1 MRKMKIIN
9 MFLVSCGL
17 SCGLLAAKTPQA
29 ANPDQQSLLSQSGSS
44 LPTYRINVTERTMKA
59 INYRHRSGATK
70 IDFRGTDLL
79 PNAHGQAKVESKQG
93 YIEIEVEFDKL
104 QPANKYGAEYLT
116 YVLWAITPEG
126 RTSNLGEVL
135 LNGTNS
141 KLDVTTE
148 LQVFGLAV
156 TAEPYFAVTMPS
168 NLVVMENAVRTDTVG
183 KIEEMDAKYELLQRG
198 QYERLANPLAL
209 KMDQKMPLEL
219 YEARNAVQIARAVG
233 ADQLAS
239 DTFVKAEKSLQ
250 QAEDYQA
257 HKAGRK
263 TVTMT
268 AREAVQT
275 AEDSRAVA
283 VTRQEEARAAL
294 ERQAGVNREANLR
307 AETEAEA
314 RLRAQAEA
322 NQKVEADRR
331 ALAEAKSAADQS
343 ETARIKREAEAARI
357 AAQAEA
363 DRLKLVN
370 DAAQAAA
377 KSAADQSEAARI
389 KREAEAAR
397 IAAQAEAER
406 LKLANDAAQAEA
418 NRKAEADRRALAE
431 AKSAA
436 DQSEIARIKREA
448 EAARIAAQTEA
459 ERLKLA
465 NDAAQAA
472 AQADAD
478 RLLRKSEAEK
488 AELRTQLLTQ
498 LNLVLETRDTAR
510 GLIIN
515 MSDVLFD
522 TAQYTLRSLAR
533 ERLAKV
539 AGIILGHPGLT
550 LAVEGHT
557 DSVGG
562 DAYNQTLSEQRAGSV
577 RDYLIQ
583 QGILAMNL
591 VPAKGFGKT
600 KPIASNDTAAGRQLN
615 RRVEL
620 IVSGEII
627 GKQSASPSA
636 RR

>member
-29 ANPDQQSLLSQSGSS
+29 ANPNQQSVLSQSGSS
-44 LPTYRINVTERTMKA
+44 VPTYRVTVTERTMKA

-104 QPANKYGAEYLT
+104 QPATKYGAEYLT

-135 LNGTNS
+135 LNGTSS

-219 YEARNAVQIARAVG
+219 YEARNAVQIARAIG
-233 ADQLAS
+233 ADQFAS
-239 DTFVKAEKSLQ
+239 DTFAKAENSLKE
-250 QAEDYQA
+250 AEAYQA
-257 HKAGRK
+257 RKAGRK
-263 TVTMT
+263 PVTMA

-275 AEDSRAVA
+275 AEDSRAIA
-283 VTRQEEARAAL
+283 VTRQEEARVAR
-294 ERQAGVNREANLR
+294 ERQAGMNREANLR

-343 ETARIKREAEAARI
+343 EAARIKREAEAARI

-370 DAAQAAA
+370 DAAKA
-377 KSAADQSEAARI
+377 
-389 KREAEAAR
+389 
-397 IAAQAEAER
+397 AAQAEAER
-406 LKLANDAAQAEA
+406 LKLANDAARAAAQ
-418 NRKAEADRRALAE
+418 AEADRTQL
-431 AKSAA
+431 
-436 DQSEIARIKREA
+436 
-448 EAARIAAQTEA
+448 AAQE
-459 ERLKLA
+459 
-465 NDAAQAA
+465 
-472 AQADAD
+472 AD
-478 RLLRKSEAEK
+478 RLLRKAEAEK
-488 AELRTQLLTQ
+488 AELRAQLLTQ

-515 MSDVLFD
+515 MPDVLFD
-522 TAQYTLRSLAR
+522 TAQYSLRPLAR

-583 QGILAMNL
+583 QGISAMNL

-600 KPIASNDTAAGRQLN
+600 KPVASNDTAAGRQLN

>member
-1 MRKMKIIN
+1 MNIIG
-9 MFLVSCGL
+9 MFLALCGL
-17 SCGLLAAKTPQA
+17 SCVLMFAQAPQA
-29 ANPDQQSLLSQSGSS
+29 ADPTQQAVLSQSGSAT
-44 LPTYRINVTERTMKA
+44 PIYRVTVTERTMKA

-79 PNAHGQAKVESKQG
+79 PASHGQAKVESKQG
-93 YIEIEVEFDKL
+93 YIGIEVEFDQL

-135 LNGTNS
+135 LNGTHS

-168 NLVVMENAVRTDTVG
+168 NLVVMENVVRTDTVG

-198 QYERLANPLAL
+198 QYERLTNPLAL
-209 KMDQKMPLEL
+209 KMDSKMPLEL
-219 YEARNAVQIARAVG
+219 YEARNAVQIARTVG
-233 ADQLAS
+233 ADRFAS
-239 DTFVKAEKSLQ
+239 DTFAKAENSLK
-250 QAEDYQA
+250 QAEEYQA
-257 HKAGRK
+257 HKSGRK
-263 TVTMT
+263 PVTMT
-268 AREAVQT
+268 ARAAVQT
-275 AEDSRAVA
+275 AEDSRALA
-283 VTRQEEARAAL
+283 VTRQEETRVAS
-294 ERQAGVNREANLR
+294 ERQAGMNREANLK

-370 DAAQAAA
+370 DAARATAQTE
-377 KSAADQSEAARI
+377 ADRLKLVNDAAR
-389 KREAEAAR
+389 A
-397 IAAQAEAER
+397 AAQAEADR
-406 LKLANDAAQAEA
+406 LKLANDAARATAQAEA
-418 NRKAEADRRALAE
+418 ERAARAAAQAEADRTQL
-431 AKSAA
+431 
-436 DQSEIARIKREA
+436 
-448 EAARIAAQTEA
+448 AAQE
-459 ERLKLA
+459 
-465 NDAAQAA
+465 
-472 AQADAD
+472 AD
-478 RLLRKSEAEK
+478 RLLRKAEAEK
-488 AELRTQLLTQ
+488 AELRAQLLTQ

-522 TAQYTLRSLAR
+522 TAKYTLRPLAR

>member
-1 MRKMKIIN
+1 MRKMKIIS
-9 MFLVSCGL
+9 MFLVLCGL
-17 SCGLLAAKTPQA
+17 SCVLLFAQAPQA
-29 ANPDQQSLLSQSGSS
+29 ADPTQQLILSQSGSS
-44 LPTYRINVTERTMKA
+44 IPIYRVTVTERTMKA

-79 PNAHGQAKVESKQG
+79 RNAHGQAKVESKQG
-93 YIEIEVEFDKL
+93 YIEIEVEFDEL
-104 QPANKYGAEYLT
+104 QPATRYGAEYLT

-135 LNGTNS
+135 LNGTS
-141 KLDVTTE
+141 GKLNVTTE

-156 TAEPYFAVTMPS
+156 TAEPYFAVNRPS

-209 KMDQKMPLEL
+209 KMDKKMPLEL
-219 YEARNAVQIARAVG
+219 YEARNAVQIARASG
-233 ADQLAS
+233 ADQFAA
-239 DTFVKAEKSLQ
+239 DTFAKAENSLK
-250 QAEDYQA
+250 QAEAYQA
-257 HKAGRK
+257 RKAGRK
-263 TVTMT
+263 PVTMA

-275 AEDSRAVA
+275 AEDSRAIA
-283 VTRQEEARAAL
+283 VIRQEEARVAV
-294 ERQAGVNREANLR
+294 ERQAGMNREANLR

-357 AAQAEA
+357 ATQAEADRLKVTNDAARAAAQAEADRLKVTNDAARAAAQAEA

-370 DAAQAAA
+370 DAAR
-377 KSAADQSEAARI
+377 D
-389 KREAEAAR
+389 
-397 IAAQAEAER
+397 AAQAEAER
-406 LKLANDAAQAEA
+406 AARAAAQAEA
-418 NRKAEADRRALAE
+418 DRTQLA
-431 AKSAA
+431 AK
-436 DQSEIARIKREA
+436 E
-448 EAARIAAQTEA
+448 
-459 ERLKLA
+459 
-465 NDAAQAA
+465 
-472 AQADAD
+472 AD
-478 RLLRKSEAEK
+478 RLLQKAEAEK
-488 AELRTQLLTQ
+488 AELRAKLLTQ

-522 TAQYTLRSLAR
+522 TAQFALRPLAR

-550 LAVEGHT
+550 LAIEGHT

-577 RDYLIQ
+577 RDYFIQ
-583 QGILAMNL
+583 QGLSAMNS
-591 VPAKGFGKT
+591 VSAKGFGET
-600 KPIASNDTAAGRQLN
+600 MPVASNDTAAGRQLN

-620 IVSGEII
+620 IVSGTII
-627 GKQSASPSA
+627 GARSTSSSA